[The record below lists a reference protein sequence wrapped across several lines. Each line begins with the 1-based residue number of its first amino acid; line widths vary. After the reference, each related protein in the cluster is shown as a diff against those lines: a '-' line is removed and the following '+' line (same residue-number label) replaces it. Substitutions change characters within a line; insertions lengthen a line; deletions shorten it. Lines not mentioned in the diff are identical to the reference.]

1 MLAVATW
8 LGRNALSRFYCGPNV
23 ALVPLCAQYVSIRAL
38 ALPAVII
45 ATVAQALCIG
55 IKDTRT
61 PMLAVALAAAINFG
75 GDLLLVTMLNL
86 GIAGASCNPA
96 DLANQFGVLDLSD
109 INAFVSAFTNSE
121 PLADLA
127 PPFGVFDLA
136 DINTFVSAF
145 LAGCP

>member
-1 MLAVATW
+1 MLALLIAGLPGAPITQ
-8 LGRNALSRFYCGPNV
+8 LPRFYTWGTVIP
-23 ALVPLCAQYVSIRAL
+23 SS
-38 ALPAVII
+38 LPADVKVEFNGELITTAILPGQVI
-45 ATVAQALCIG
+45 
-55 IKDTRT
+55 
-61 PMLAVALAAAINFG
+61 
-75 GDLLLVTMLNL
+75 NL